1 MNKWQAFI
9 MAAIWLLSLVISGC
23 GDSDLEK
30 PLSMP
35 MDAAVRPEPLPEQ
48 IIVDVY
54 WDATVSM
61 QGFTKLAAGNIYRNL
76 PDTLGDLGG
85 TLGKSL
91 GEVHFFRFG
100 EQITPVEGRE
110 YRRFSNS
117 DYYTEVVTS
126 FGGVLD
132 VANPQHLSIVVTDLF
147 ESEADW
153 SNVTQKLREK
163 YFSQHMTVAIIGVKN
178 SFSGEIF
185 DVGLNAATFSY
196 DSGDDPSRFR
206 PFYLFLMG
214 TETQVRAFLE
224 KWMEKESQNGEMEYV
239 VFSEHFTKDV
249 LNFQLSKAKDKQN
262 LFEDRQLPKAD
273 DRLQEVGFADKNN
286 RVQITLPGKC
296 QLLPYGCLKTEN
308 ISNLDSQVTI
318 YALNS
323 DEMWEKY
330 DGSKK
335 PDAVFE
341 STYNADE
348 EGNNCELKLGFHA
361 DGVMPRGRIG
371 LMQVQILPS
380 RQNLELPG
388 WLTAWDMGDIDAHP
402 ELFDG
407 SKTVNLGKIAAS
419 LKDTLLTAAQPTLA
433 EFYLVVDGR

>member
-1 MNKWQAFI
+1 MNKWKAFI
-9 MAAIWLLSLVISGC
+9 MAVIWLLSFVISGC
-23 GDSDLEK
+23 GDGDLKK

-76 PDTLGDLGG
+76 PDALGDWGG
-85 TLGKSL
+85 TLGKSI
-91 GEVHFFRFG
+91 GKVHFFRFG
-100 EQITPVEGRE
+100 EQITPIEGRE

-126 FGGVLD
+126 FGSVLD
-132 VANPQHLSIVVTDLF
+132 VADPQHLSVVVTDLF
-147 ESEADW
+147 ESDADW
-153 SNVTQKLREK
+153 SNVTQKLKEK

-196 DSGDDPSRFR
+196 DSGDDLGRFR

-224 KWMEKESQNGEMEYV
+224 KWMEKESKNGEMEYV
-239 VFSEHFTKDV
+239 VFSEHFTEDV

-296 QLLPYGCLKTEN
+296 QLLPYGCLKAEN
-308 ISNLDSQVTI
+308 ISNLDSRVTI
-318 YALNS
+318 YSLNS
-323 DEMWEKY
+323 DDVWEKY

-335 PDAVFE
+335 PDVVFE
-341 STYNADE
+341 STSNADG

-361 DGVMPRGRIG
+361 DSVMPRGRIG

-380 RQNLELPG
+380 RQNLELPE
-388 WLTAWDMGDIDAHP
+388 WLTAWDMGDIDANP

-407 SKTVNLGKIAAS
+407 SKTVNLGKIGAS